1 MNYNALSQ
9 PLIWAALVLI
19 AVLHILSALAP
30 KRLSLPLT
38 AVNFALHIAMICA
51 MLYLRADPE
60 ELFFAMLLSAAAGLF
75 STKSRRGGT
84 DGGI

>member
-19 AVLHILSALAP
+19 VVLHILSALVP
-30 KRLSLPLT
+30 KRLSFT
-38 AVNFALHIAMICA
+38 IVSINFVLHIAMICA

-60 ELFFAMLLSAAAGLF
+60 ELFFAMLLSAAAGLL
-75 STKSRRGGT
+75 STKSRRGGA

>member
-9 PLIWAALVLI
+9 PLIWAAVLLI
-19 AVLHILSALAP
+19 AALHFASARVS
-30 KRLSLPLT
+30 KRLSLWL
-38 AVNFALHIAMICA
+38 VIINFTLHIAVVFA

-60 ELFFAMLLSAAAGLF
+60 ELFFAMLVSAAAGLLAVR
-75 STKSRRGGT
+75 SRRGGA